1 MTRFTPLIL
10 SGLLCSTP
18 LIAESS
24 EMDISSLIGDM
35 MEEDNSLNYT
45 INLAGK
51 QRMLTQRMSKIAV
64 LLSLGIDSKEYS
76 EKLDKFSKL
85 YDQTLKGFKRGD
97 DTLKLKA
104 TTNADVLK
112 QIEVVEKRWK
122 TFYENVQKVVA
133 NGAKAKDAIA
143 YIIKNN
149 EEMLAVSDDLVTA
162 FEKSNKDLDYL
173 SKFRLRVVNLAGRQR
188 MLVQKMTKEKL
199 LVHELKE
206 SDYNNKLKESI
217 ELFDTS
223 LTTLINGNKENN
235 ISKPTDKDLK
245 AQYEKVEK
253 LWSKLKPLYLKDK
266 LNKSELM
273 VIVDENKVLLKEMN
287 SAVKIS
293 ETVLE
298 Y

>member
-18 LIAESS
+18 LMADSNAA
-24 EMDISSLIGDM
+24 DLSSLIGDM
-35 MEEDNSLNYT
+35 MEDDNSLNYT

-64 LLSLGIDSKEYS
+64 LISLNIDSQEYS
-76 EKLDKFSKL
+76 KKLDDYSKL
-85 YDQTLKGFKRGD
+85 YDQTLKGFKKGD
-97 DTLKLKA
+97 DTLELTA
-104 TTNADVLK
+104 TTNAEVLK
-112 QIEVVEKRWK
+112 QIDVVEKKWK
-122 TFYENVQKVVA
+122 PFYENVQKVVA
-133 NGAKAKDAIA
+133 DGSKAKESID

-149 EEMLAVSDDLVTA
+149 EEMLSTSNDLVTA
-162 FEKSNKDLDYL
+162 FEKSNADLDYL

-199 LVHELKE
+199 LVHEVKDASYKE
-206 SDYNNKLKESI
+206 KLKKSI

-235 ISKPTDKDLK
+235 ISKPTDGDLK
-245 AQYEKVEK
+245 AQYEKVAK
-253 LWSKLKPLYLKDK
+253 LWTKLKPLYTKDNLDK
-266 LNKSELM
+266 KELM
-273 VIVDENKVLLKEMN
+273 VIVDENRELLKEMN
-287 SAVKIS
+287 SAVKKA